1 MTKIVDANSD
11 ISINI
16 LDVSGPS
23 KPTNTDRMRMDINN
37 HNPINYK
44 KLFLNS
50 FEGQWGYFCVMKT
63 AGAELGHS

>member
-1 MTKIVDANSD
+1 MGINDKIVDANSD

-50 FEGQWGYFCVMKT
+50 FEGQ
-63 AGAELGHS
+63 